1 MEDVLCELESV
12 ARGRTR
18 RRRQKEDRPR
28 RRGAIPSAVQ
38 LRLTHCRAVRR
49 QRGDAFV
56 LSSRLAAARRAA
68 PRRPPCYAD
77 GEKESSKTR
86 SGHRRERDRESG
98 SVVRG
103 GVETAA
109 ASCTIEEYRYV
120 ET

>member
-1 MEDVLCELESV
+1 MGSGGRALR
-12 ARGRTR
+12 ARKR
-18 RRRQKEDRPR
+18 RARSHAAQEAKRR
-28 RRGAIPSAVQ
+28 PSAAA
-38 LRLTHCRAVRR
+38 RRNTERRPAALTHCRAVRR

-98 SVVRG
+98 SVVR
-103 GVETAA
+103 
-109 ASCTIEEYRYV
+109 R
-120 ET
+120 